1 MNEVE
6 DKNIKDPLHNVVN
19 LKIMIKFVNRLD
31 ACQFVLRYNFL

>member
-6 DKNIKDPLHNVVN
+6 DKYIKDPLHNVVV

-31 ACQFVLRYNFL
+31 ACQFVLTYNFL